1 MKQKNRIISNVQYMI
16 KEKENQE
23 KEKENLLK
31 EITKLKNVISKLTIK
46 NNVKKEFFEGFSK
59 ETKNTINNV
68 AKEEGGGLNLNK
80 ELNMYC
86 FKKIEKP
93 IEFKEE
99 EPMKNNIIE
108 DKKETNNEKKG
119 KEKIENKNY

>member
-1 MKQKNRIISNVQYMI
+1 
-16 KEKENQE
+16 
-23 KEKENLLK
+23 
-31 EITKLKNVISKLTIK
+31 
-46 NNVKKEFFEGFSK
+46 
-59 ETKNTINNV
+59 
-68 AKEEGGGLNLNK
+68 
-80 ELNMYC
+80 MYC